1 MLRITPHY
9 ETKNMFKKT
18 ATPTFTVVHKE
29 NYLKRELYTLVKQD
43 ESIFDFIQQSA
54 LDGLWFWDLKD
65 PENEWMNPKFWTT
78 LGYDPETM
86 PHKASTWQD
95 IINQDDLV
103 LAIENFDKHCKNPKH
118 AYDQVV
124 RYEHKLGH
132 TVWIR
137 CKGIV
142 IRDNNNK
149 PHRMIGAHTDVTK
162 IKKAELKLKKQ
173 VERYQ
178 HIIDGTNI
186 GIWEWNVQTGQT
198 IFNDRWAEIIGY
210 TLLELEPVSID
221 TWTRSIHPEDL
232 QKFYRSFDDHF
243 EGKTECY
250 ECEVRLRHKNGNWI
264 WVLDKGK
271 VVSWTAKGEPE
282 WVIGTHQE
290 ITKHKKDLENH
301 KVFIEQAPGAIAMLD
316 TNMRYIAHSR
326 KWIEDYKIKDKN
338 IIGKSH
344 YEIFPEIGER
354 WKKDHQ
360 DCLKG
365 KILESDED
373 FFERSDGTIQW
384 LSWKLHPWFTSN
396 NKVGRII
403 MLIEDITR
411 TKEAENQL
419 KLSEKKFR
427 ENFENAAI
435 GMAILDITG
444 KWLDVNNSLC
454 NMLGYTHQELK
465 SLSFQE
471 ITHPEDLMKD
481 LKHMENLLSGKISYT
496 HIEKRYVHKN
506 GKNVHVILSV
516 SMLRDEY
523 NDPLH
528 FIAQI
533 SDITPRVHARS
544 QLQKTLAELEGI
556 LEASTQVSIIGTD
569 KDGIITTFNKGAENL
584 LGYKREELI
593 SKKTPEILHVKEEL
607 EKRSEELSKLSL
619 KHLSGF
625 EIFTALPK
633 NGKPDTK
640 EWTYVRKDGTHFP
653 VLLTITPVKNE
664 DRLVGYLAVAAD
676 ISKLKNIE
684 KELKSLL
691 KLAHDQNDR
700 LQNFA
705 HIVSHNLKS
714 HSGNFSMLL
723 DLHIQENPELEGNE
737 IVKLFRL
744 ASDNLIETIKHLN
757 EVVLMNTTVT
767 QGLSNLNLCKTIN
780 KVIQG
785 VKLSAQKANV
795 EIINAVDDN
804 AKILGVPA
812 YLDSIILNFITNSIK
827 YRSPKKESHVILNA
841 YRNDKYI
848 VLTIEDNGLGIDL
861 DKNHSKLFGMY
872 KTFHDHK
879 EARGIGLFITKNQ
892 VEAMGGKIDVES
904 EVNVGTT
911 FKVYFKYEKN

>member
-1 MLRITPHY
+1 
-9 ETKNMFKKT
+9 MFEKS
-18 ATPTFTVVHKE
+18 ASPAFTVVHKE
-29 NYLKRELYTLVKQD
+29 NYLKRELYALLKQD

-54 LDGLWFWDLKD
+54 LDGLWFWDLKN
-65 PENEWMNPKFWTT
+65 PENEWMNPKFWAT
-78 LGYDPETM
+78 LGYDPEIM
-86 PHKASTWQD
+86 PHKASSWQD
-95 IINQDDLV
+95 IINQDDLA

-118 AYDQVV
+118 PYDQVV

-132 TVWIR
+132 TVWIH

-142 IRDNNNK
+142 IRDANNK

-198 IFNDRWAEIIGY
+198 IFNERWVEIIGY
-210 TLLELEPVSID
+210 TLLELDPVSIN
-221 TWTRSIHPEDL
+221 TWRKSVHPEDL
-232 QKFYRSFDDHF
+232 QKFNQSFHDHF
-243 EGKTECY
+243 EGKTKCY

-316 TNMRYIAHSR
+316 TNMCYIAHSR
-326 KWIEDYKIKDKN
+326 KWIEDYNIKDKN

-360 DCLKG
+360 NCLNG
-365 KILESDED
+365 KILESNED
-373 FFERSDGTIQW
+373 YFERSDGTIQW

-396 NKVGRII
+396 NKVGGII
-403 MLIEDITR
+403 MLTEDITR
-411 TKEAENQL
+411 TKEAENRL

-435 GMAILDITG
+435 GMAILDTTG

-454 NMLGYTHQELK
+454 EMLGYTLTELK

-481 LKHMENLLSGKISYT
+481 LGHMEDLLSGKISYC

-506 GKNVHVILSV
+506 GKHVHVILSV

-523 NDPLH
+523 DNPLH

-533 SDITPRVHARS
+533 SNITPRVHARD

-569 KDGIITTFNKGAENL
+569 RDGIITTFNEGAENL
-584 LGYKREELI
+584 LGYRREELI
-593 SKKTPEILHVKEEL
+593 SKEALQILHTKGEL
-607 EKRSEELSKLSL
+607 TKRSEELSNLFNRNIND
-619 KHLSGF
+619 F
-625 EIFTALPK
+625 EVFTALPK
-633 NGKPDTK
+633 NGKPDTQ
-640 EWTYVRKDGTHFP
+640 EWTYVRKDGSHFP
-653 VLLTITPVKNE
+653 VLLTVTAIKNNNKLE
-664 DRLVGYLAVAAD
+664 GYLAVAAD
-676 ISKLKNIE
+676 ISKLKNVE

-691 KLAHDQNDR
+691 QVANDQNDR

-723 DLHIQENPELEGNE
+723 DLYLQEHPELENDE

-744 ASDNLIETIKHLN
+744 ASDNLTETVKHLN

-767 QGLSNLNLCKTIN
+767 EGLTSINLCKTIN
-780 KVIQG
+780 KVIHG
-785 VKLSAQKANV
+785 VKLIAQKANV
-795 EIINAVDDN
+795 KIENAVDQS
-804 AKILGVPA
+804 AKIMAVSA
-812 YLDSIILNFITNSIK
+812 YLDSILLNFITNSIK
-827 YRSPKKESHVILNA
+827 YRSLTRDSYIILNA
-841 YRNDKYI
+841 YHQDNYL
-848 VLTIEDNGLGIDL
+848 VLCIEDNGIGIDL
-861 DKNHSKLFGMY
+861 DRHHAKLFGMY
-872 KTFHDHK
+872 KTFHEHK

-892 VEAMGGKIDVES
+892 VEAIGGKIDVES
-904 EVNVGTT
+904 TVDVGTT